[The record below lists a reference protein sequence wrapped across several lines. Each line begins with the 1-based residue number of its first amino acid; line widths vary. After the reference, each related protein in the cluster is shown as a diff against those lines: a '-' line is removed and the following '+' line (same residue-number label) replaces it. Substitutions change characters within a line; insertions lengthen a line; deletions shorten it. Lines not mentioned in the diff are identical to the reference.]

1 MGMGPLNDPASWQ
14 PIGTRLMD
22 GLGAVGS
29 FLTHAVTYAPL
40 VTATV
45 ATIAGGT
52 AYYSIHVTRTIA
64 RRRAAIDF
72 FLKTEADKSIVDIF
86 QRFDESLQT
95 VNNDIDAGRALAE
108 ITRTSHYKDVHTCLN
123 IHELLAIGVANEVF
137 DERVAYH
144 YWSAALVGHKKKAEK
159 LINFSR
165 EAPDDYSAYI
175 GMLKLSNEWE
185 KELVEWASKQPPVPR
200 TAMVVQGPATPIALD
215 PNTQPP
221 TATP

>member
-1 MGMGPLNDPASWQ
+1 MGSLNNPASWE
-14 PIGTRLMD
+14 PIGKGLID
-22 GLGAVGS
+22 GLGAAGS
-29 FLTHAVTYAPL
+29 FLTNAAIYAPL

-45 ATIAGGT
+45 ATIAGGI

-95 VNNDIDAGRALAE
+95 VNNDIDAGRTLAE
-108 ITRTSHYKDVHTCLN
+108 ITRTSHYKDVHACLN
-123 IHELLAIGVANEVF
+123 IHELLAIGIANEVF

-144 YWSAALVGHKKKAEK
+144 YWSTALVGHKKKAEK

-175 GMLKLSNEWE
+175 GMLKLSEIWE
-185 KELVEWASKQPPVPR
+185 KELVEWASRQPPVQR
-200 TAMVVQGPATPIALD
+200 RAIVVQGPATPTALD
-215 PNTQPP
+215 PNTQPR
-221 TATP
+221 TTNS

>member
-1 MGMGPLNDPASWQ
+1 MGPLNDPANWA
-14 PIGTRLMD
+14 PMGKLLID
-22 GLGAVGS
+22 GLGVVGS
-29 FLTHAVTYAPL
+29 YLTKAAIYAPL

-45 ATIAGGT
+45 ATIAGGI

-64 RRRAAIDF
+64 RKRAAIDF

-86 QRFDESLQT
+86 QRFEESLQT
-95 VNNDIDAGRALAE
+95 VNNDIDAGRMLSE

-175 GMLKLSNEWE
+175 GMLKLSEVWE
-185 KELVEWASKQPPVPR
+185 TELVDWASKQPSVPR
-200 TAMVVQGPATPIALD
+200 RAIVVQGPVTPTALD
-215 PNTQPP
+215 PSTQPP
-221 TATP
+221 TTAS

>member
-1 MGMGPLNDPASWQ
+1 MGPLNDPANWA
-14 PIGTRLMD
+14 PMGTLLID
-22 GLGAVGS
+22 GLGIVGTY
-29 FLTHAVTYAPL
+29 LTRAAIYAPL

-45 ATIAGGT
+45 ATIAGGI

-64 RRRAAIDF
+64 RKRAAIDF

-86 QRFDESLQT
+86 QRFEESLQA
-95 VNNDIDAGRALAE
+95 VNNDIDAGRMLSE
-108 ITRTSHYKDVHTCLN
+108 ITRTPHYKDVHTCLN

-175 GMLKLSNEWE
+175 GMLKLSEVWE
-185 KELVEWASKQPPVPR
+185 TEFVDWASKQPSVPR
-200 TAMVVQGPATPIALD
+200 RAIVVQGPATPTVLD
-215 PNTQPP
+215 PSTQPP
-221 TATP
+221 TTAS